1 MLKPYDEGDSPSL
14 MGRVGQV
21 GRSRDVYMPIW
32 LQESHL
38 ESDGFNFFF
47 PGGIPNEIPRIFSF
61 FQQNGIPGESQTLF
75 LESFRQLLESH
86 TRSSLFSGILGL
98 FCVFQTGLGNRYLG
112 RQKLVRLLVS
122 SSV

>member
-1 MLKPYDEGDSPSL
+1 
-14 MGRVGQV
+14 
-21 GRSRDVYMPIW
+21 MPIW

-38 ESDGFNFFF
+38 ESDGLIFFF
-47 PGGIPNEIPRIFSF
+47 LGGIPSGIPGLFSVIPAEW
-61 FQQNGIPGESQTLF
+61 NPRGIPGESQTLF

-86 TRSSLFSGILGL
+86 TSSSIFSGILCL
-98 FCVFQTGLGNRYLG
+98 FCIFQMGLGNRYLG